1 MVKELEIRKACIVC
15 SEEKSI
21 IGEKNCLQ
29 GYWKEHLNVFKSFY
43 LTVESKSKG
52 FVSAL
57 LSTHCHFLEVII
69 TTSFSCSREGRK
81 YQASLR

>member
-29 GYWKEHLNVFKSFY
+29 GY
-43 LTVESKSKG
+43 
-52 FVSAL
+52 
-57 LSTHCHFLEVII
+57 
-69 TTSFSCSREGRK
+69 
-81 YQASLR
+81 